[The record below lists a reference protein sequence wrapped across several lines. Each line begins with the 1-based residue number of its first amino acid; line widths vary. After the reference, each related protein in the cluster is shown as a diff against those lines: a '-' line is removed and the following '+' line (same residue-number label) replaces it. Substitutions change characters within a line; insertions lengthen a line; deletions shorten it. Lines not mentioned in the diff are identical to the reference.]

1 MLPFSATLLLDNS
14 ECKLCKIEIVNSLCL
29 GIFSGKWNVKKVF
42 ILQFEL
48 FLGKENH
55 TCQMGE

>member
-14 ECKLCKIEIVNSLCL
+14 ECKLCKIEIVTSLCL

-42 ILQFEL
+42 ILQFE
-48 FLGKENH
+48 
-55 TCQMGE
+55 